1 MVNIFENIDSKNKYK
16 LLHSFRADTYK
27 YKAKESI
34 LEIVKDSNNLCL
46 ITYGSVSFIAN
57 SISGN
62 DYVIEKIDKNNIIG
76 SKFYNINDIDI
87 DIITNEETEIISMN
101 YSDVLNYNG
110 KNKYYSVFMKNLF
123 RILTEREKEIND
135 RINIL
140 TKKTIRNKIL
150 KYFDILHRKNNSRII
165 YLTITYT
172 ELADYLAIDR
182 SAMTREIKNL
192 KDEGFISITG
202 KRITL
207 LYK

>member
-140 TKKTIRNKIL
+140 TKKTIRNKLL

>member
-1 MVNIFENIDSKNKYK
+1 MTKTKV
-16 LLHSFRADTYK
+16 
-27 YKAKESI
+27 
-34 LEIVKDSNNLCL
+34 
-46 ITYGSVSFIAN
+46 
-57 SISGN
+57 
-62 DYVIEKIDKNNIIG
+62 
-76 SKFYNINDIDI
+76 
-87 DIITNEETEIISMN
+87 
-101 YSDVLNYNG
+101 
-110 KNKYYSVFMKNLF
+110 
-123 RILTEREKEIND
+123 REKEIND

-140 TKKTIRNKIL
+140 TKKTIRNKLL